1 MQRYTGSFATG
12 LQSGLTVGRGAFFT
26 YIYRSILAKLWYFGK
41 TYADIYDAYYF
52 NGHWKTIKFQIQPIK
67 STEQRYSKKTIY
79 EKEYHQHISLAPTL
93 TYGTMQAAAQKMN
106 VTVHG
111 DTTIL
116 QIQNPKRY
124 LILPSD
130 AIGQVGAVA
139 VMAIGVV
146 YLFTYIRN
154 VQH

>member
-1 MQRYTGSFATG
+1 MKRN
-12 LQSGLTVGRGAFFT
+12 L
-26 YIYRSILAKLWYFGK
+26 ISILA
-41 TYADIYDAYYF
+41 
-52 NGHWKTIKFQIQPIK
+52 
-67 STEQRYSKKTIY
+67 
-79 EKEYHQHISLAPTL
+79 LASTL

-124 LILPSD
+124 LIFPSD